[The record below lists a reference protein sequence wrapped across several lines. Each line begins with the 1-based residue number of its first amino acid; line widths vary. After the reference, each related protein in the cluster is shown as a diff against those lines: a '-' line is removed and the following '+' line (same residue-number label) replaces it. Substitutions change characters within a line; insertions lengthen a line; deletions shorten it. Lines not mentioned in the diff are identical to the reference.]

1 MAKKNDQSAPTPE
14 QAALVKGK
22 TPRNAILSIGLV
34 AGIIIGVLGFFYEL
48 KASNQAQEE
57 ARLKKASALKSSTE
71 VPAGKGGSDIDQM
84 VRQQQEAAASEAAAA
99 RAASDA
105 AATQKPSAKPMLTG
119 NDFQREVAQDGGDT
133 RALAESNK
141 QDAIYTS
148 PIFKTTGSGRNSTQ
162 QAATTPAGV
171 PSLEDFRAAR
181 ASATANAQNPV
192 DAMALALGKQGQAP
206 EDRDRAFLKDAAGQG
221 GIEQTT
227 FNGRSRGCTLTPP
240 HNIHVKT
247 VEGLNSDKPGRVA
260 LMVDEDIYDSLR
272 GDCLMIPKGSF
283 INGSYS
289 ADIKVGQERL
299 LVASTSLRLPNG
311 KSVPMNGMQ
320 GADQNGAAG
329 FSGDVN
335 NHFLAIFG
343 AGFITAVLLKSFD
356 NGSTTSTTA
365 SPIGITTTG
374 STAGQVAATTAQAV
388 LQRNQNI
395 PPTITVKPGEKFL
408 VQVTQDIVMEP
419 YHD

>member
-1 MAKKNDQSAPTPE
+1 MIK
-14 QAALVKGK
+14 
-22 TPRNAILSIGLV
+22 
-34 AGIIIGVLGFFYEL
+34 
-48 KASNQAQEE
+48 
-57 ARLKKASALKSSTE
+57 
-71 VPAGKGGSDIDQM
+71 
-84 VRQQQEAAASEAAAA
+84 QQQEAAAAEAAA

-105 AATQKPSAKPMLTG
+105 AAAQRPSVKPMLTG
-119 NDFQREVAQDGGDT
+119 NDFQREVGADGADT
-133 RALAESNK
+133 GALAASNK
-141 QDAIYTS
+141 LDAIYTS
-148 PIFKTTGSGRNSTQ
+148 SVFKQSGASRNATQ
-162 QAATTPAGV
+162 QASAAPAGV
-171 PSLEDFRAAR
+171 PSPDDFRAAR
-181 ASATANAQNPV
+181 AAATSGMQNPA

-221 GIEQTT
+221 GIERTT
-227 FNGRSRGCTLTPP
+227 FNGQARGCTLTPP

-260 LMVDEDIYDSLR
+260 LMVDQDIYDSLR

-283 INGSYS
+283 INGAYS
-289 ADIKVGQERL
+289 ADVKVGQERL

-395 PPTITVKPGEKFL
+395 PPTITVPAGQQFL

>member
-1 MAKKNDQSAPTPE
+1 VAKKSDQAAPSAE

-22 TPRNAILSIGLV
+22 TPRNAILSIGLL
-34 AGIIIGVLGFFYEL
+34 AGLAIGGLGFFYEL

-71 VPAGKGGSDIDQM
+71 LPAAKGSDIDQM
-84 VRQQQEAAASEAAAA
+84 IRQQQEAAASEAAA

-105 AATQKPSAKPMLTG
+105 AAAQRPMVKPMLTG
-119 NDFQREVAQDGGDT
+119 NDFQNEVARDGGDT
-133 RALAESNK
+133 RALAESNRR
-141 QDAIYTS
+141 DAIYTS
-148 PIFKTTGSGRNSTQ
+148 PIFKTMGSGRNSTRQ
-162 QAATTPAGV
+162 TSAAPSGV
-171 PSLEDFRAAR
+171 PSLDDFRAAR
-181 ASATANAQNPV
+181 AAAAANAQNPA
-192 DAMALALGKQGQAP
+192 DAMALALAKQGQAP
-206 EDRDRAFLKDAAGQG
+206 EDRDRAFLKETAGQG

-227 FNGRSRGCTLTPP
+227 FNGQSRGCTLTPP

-260 LMVDEDIYDSLR
+260 LMVDEDVYDSLR
-272 GDCLMIPKGSF
+272 GDCLVIPKGSF
-283 INGSYS
+283 INGAYS

-320 GADQNGAAG
+320 GADPNGYAG

-343 AGFITAVLLKSFD
+343 AGFITAILLKTFD
-356 NGSTTSTTA
+356 NGATTSTTA

-374 STAGQVAATTAQAV
+374 TTAGQVAAATAQAV
-388 LQRNQNI
+388 LQRNLNI
-395 PPTITVKPGEKFL
+395 PPTITVPPGQKFL
-408 VQVTQDIVMEP
+408 VQVMRDIVMEP

>member
-1 MAKKNDQSAPTPE
+1 VAKKSDQNAPTRE

-71 VPAGKGGSDIDQM
+71 TPATKSSDIDQM
-84 VRQQQEAAASEAAAA
+84 IKQQQEAAASEAAA

-105 AATQKPSAKPMLTG
+105 AATQKPSVKPMLTG
-119 NDFQREVAQDGGDT
+119 NDFQNEVAQDGGDT

-141 QDAIYTS
+141 RDTIYTS

-162 QAATTPAGV
+162 QAAGTPAGV
-171 PSLEDFRAAR
+171 PSLDDFRAAR
-181 ASATANAQNPV
+181 AAATAGANPA
-192 DAMALALGKQGQAP
+192 DAMALSLAKQGQAP
-206 EDRDRAFLKDAAGQG
+206 EDRDSAFLRETAGQG
-221 GIEQTT
+221 GIERTT
-227 FNGRSRGCTLTPP
+227 FNGQAGGCTLTPP

-260 LMVDEDIYDSLR
+260 LMVDEDVYDSLR

-283 INGSYS
+283 INGAYS

-320 GADQNGAAG
+320 GADQNGYAG

-356 NGSTTSTTA
+356 NGATTSTTA

-395 PPTITVKPGEKFL
+395 PPTITVDPGQKFL

>member
-1 MAKKNDQSAPTPE
+1 MAKQTDPIKPNAE
-14 QAALVKGK
+14 QQALVKGK
-22 TPRNAILSIGLV
+22 TPRNAILSIGLLAALV
-34 AGIIIGVLGFFYEL
+34 IGALGFYYEL
-48 KASNQAQEE
+48 QASNESQEE
-57 ARLKKASALKSSTE
+57 ARLKKAAALKSSAE
-71 VPAGKGGSDIDQM
+71 VPATKNSDIDQLI
-84 VRQQQEAAASEAAAA
+84 RQQQEAAASEAAA

-105 AATQKPSAKPMLTG
+105 AAAQRPTVKPMLTG
-119 NDFQREVAQDGGDT
+119 NEFRDEVSRDGGDT
-133 RALAESNK
+133 RDLSEKNNK
-141 QDAIYTS
+141 DTIYTS
-148 PIFKTTGSGRNSTQ
+148 SVFKQSGASRSANQ
-162 QAATTPAGV
+162 QTSALPSGV
-171 PSLEDFRAAR
+171 PSLDDFRAAR
-181 ASATANAQNPV
+181 AAATAGAPTAA
-192 DAMALALGKQGQAP
+192 DAMALALAKQGQAP
-206 EDRDRAFLKDAAGQG
+206 EDRDRGFLKDAAGQG

-260 LMVDEDIYDSLR
+260 LMVDEDVYDSLQ

-283 INGSYS
+283 INGAYS

-311 KSVPMNGMQ
+311 RSVPMNGMQ
-320 GADQNGAAG
+320 GADQNGYAG

-343 AGFITAVLLKSFD
+343 AGFITAVLLKTFD
-356 NGSTTSTTA
+356 NNATTATTA
-365 SPIGITTTG
+365 SPTGVTTYG
-374 STAGQVAATTAQAV
+374 STAGQVAATTAQSV

-395 PPTITVKPGEKFL
+395 PPTITVPPGQKFL

>member
-1 MAKKNDQSAPTPE
+1 MAKPTDPAKPNAE
-14 QAALVKGK
+14 QQALIKGK
-22 TPRNAILSIGLV
+22 TPRNAILSIGLLAALV
-34 AGIIIGVLGFFYEL
+34 IGGLGFYYEL
-48 KASNQAQEE
+48 KASDQAQED
-57 ARLKKASALKSSTE
+57 ARLKKAAALKSSAE
-71 VPAGKGGSDIDQM
+71 VPGTKNSDIDQLI
-84 VRQQQEAAASEAAAA
+84 RQQQEAAASEAAA

-105 AATQKPSAKPMLTG
+105 AGAARASVKPVLTS
-119 NDFQREVAQDGGDT
+119 NDFKSEVSNPGGDT
-133 RALAESNK
+133 RELSEKNNK
-141 QDAIYTS
+141 DTIYTS
-148 PIFKTTGSGRNSTQ
+148 SIFKQSGASRNANQQTGSL
-162 QAATTPAGV
+162 PPGV
-171 PSLEDFRAAR
+171 PSLDDFKAAR
-181 ASATANAQNPV
+181 AAVTTNPT
-192 DAMALALGKQGQAP
+192 DAMALALAKQGQAP
-206 EDRDRAFLKDAAGQG
+206 EDRDRAFLKDAAGEG
-221 GIEQTT
+221 GIVQTT

-260 LMVDEDIYDSLR
+260 LMVDEDIYNSLQ

-283 INGSYS
+283 INGMYS

-320 GADQNGAAG
+320 GADQNGYSG

-343 AGFITAVLLKSFD
+343 AGFITAVLLKTFD
-356 NGSTTSTTA
+356 NNATTATTSSPAGVTTY
-365 SPIGITTTG
+365 G
-374 STAGQVAATTAQAV
+374 STAGQVAATTAQSV

-395 PPTITVKPGEKFL
+395 PPTITVPPGQKFL

>member
-1 MAKKNDQSAPTPE
+1 MAKQTDPVKPNAE
-14 QAALVKGK
+14 QQALVKGK
-22 TPRNAILSIGLV
+22 TPRNAILSIGLLAALV
-34 AGIIIGVLGFFYEL
+34 IGGLGFYYEL

-57 ARLKKASALKSSTE
+57 ARLKKAAALKSSAE
-71 VPAGKGGSDIDQM
+71 VPATKNSDIDQLI
-84 VRQQQEAAASEAAAA
+84 RQQQEAAASEAAA

-105 AATQKPSAKPMLTG
+105 AAAGRSTVKPVLTG
-119 NDFQREVAQDGGDT
+119 NDFQSEVSKSDGDT
-133 RALAESNK
+133 RELSEKNNK
-141 QDAIYTS
+141 DTIYTS
-148 PIFKTTGSGRNSTQ
+148 SIFKQSGASRNANQ
-162 QAATTPAGV
+162 QASALPPGV
-171 PSLEDFRAAR
+171 PSLEDFKAAR
-181 ASATANAQNPV
+181 AAVTTNPT
-192 DAMALALGKQGQAP
+192 DAMALALAKQGQAP
-206 EDRDRAFLKDAAGQG
+206 EDRDRAFLKDAAGEG
-221 GIEQTT
+221 GIVQTT

-260 LMVDEDIYDSLR
+260 LMVDEDVYDSLQ

-283 INGSYS
+283 INGQYS

-320 GADQNGAAG
+320 GADQNGYAG
-329 FSGDVN
+329 FSGDVD

-343 AGFITAVLLKSFD
+343 AGFITAVLLKTFD
-356 NGSTTSTTA
+356 NNATTATTSSPTGVTTY
-365 SPIGITTTG
+365 G
-374 STAGQVAATTAQAV
+374 STAGQVAATTAQSV

-395 PPTITVKPGEKFL
+395 PPTIKIKPGEKFL

>member
-1 MAKKNDQSAPTPE
+1 MAKKTEQATPNAE
-14 QAALVKGK
+14 QAAIVKGK
-22 TPRNAILSIGLV
+22 TPRNAIMSIGLL
-34 AGIIIGVLGFFYEL
+34 AALIIGALGFYYEL
-48 KASNQAQEE
+48 KASDQAAEE

-71 VPAGKGGSDIDQM
+71 VPAAGTSDIEKM
-84 VRQQQEAAASEAAAA
+84 IRQQQEAAAADAAA
-99 RAASDA
+99 RAASEASA
-105 AATQKPSAKPMLTG
+105 AQRPGVKPVLTG
-119 NDFQREVAQDGGDT
+119 NDFQREVGAAGGDT
-133 RALAESNK
+133 SALAVSNK

-148 PIFKTTGSGRNSTQ
+148 SVFKQSGASRNASQQSTMM
-162 QAATTPAGV
+162 PGGV
-171 PSLEDFRAAR
+171 PSLDDFRAAR
-181 ASATANAQNPV
+181 AAATAGAQNPT
-192 DAMALALGKQGQAP
+192 DGMALALARQGQAP
-206 EDRDRAFLKDAAGQG
+206 EDRDKAFLKETAGQR
-221 GIEQTT
+221 GIERTT
-227 FNGRSRGCTLTPP
+227 FNGQAGGCTLTPP

-260 LMVDEDIYDSLR
+260 LMVDEDVYDSLR

-283 INGSYS
+283 INGAYS
-289 ADIKVGQERL
+289 ADVKVGQERL

-320 GADQNGAAG
+320 GADQNGYSG

-356 NGSTTSTTA
+356 NGATTSTTA
-365 SPIGITTTG
+365 GPIGITTTG

-395 PPTITVKPGEKFL
+395 PPTITVPPGQQFL